1 MKINGLDYNTDR
13 EELPM
18 PEYGRSI
25 QNLVDFVTELP
36 TKAERQRGAETLI
49 KIMEI
54 MFPQMKESADYKE
67 KLWDH
72 LSMMSRFQ
80 LDVDFPYKVTKPEQ
94 LAKSPGRVPYPTNRI
109 NQKSY
114 GHLMDELFNKLK
126 EMPKGTERDELIR
139 LTANQMKRNLMAW
152 NHGSMDDEKVASDLA
167 RFTDGK
173 VQLDLKSFKFDTM
186 KDKPLGHDNGSQKN
200 KHKRK

>member
-1 MKINGLDYNTDR
+1 
-13 EELPM
+13 M